1 MKFIMSYSLDAEEK
15 KHLLW
20 CVFDDDENFNIT
32 KFKICEFRVCD
43 CFLDWTIHYQSEN
56 KDAVFS
62 EEVMTDFFDGIPTD
76 VVNCDIFSL
85 FGKITIVCC
94 RNALFHF
101 FYKEDLQHD
110 KLSDECL
117 AFDIDMRCMYM
128 LEKKMFYS
136 FLCSNCQFNFIKM
149 ISNRFI
155 TIKNDLI
162 SL

>member
-1 MKFIMSYSLDAEEK
+1 MLKRKNIYFGVCLMMMKILISIDSKFVNF
-15 KHLLW
+15 
-20 CVFDDDENFNIT
+20 VFVTVFST
-32 KFKICEFRVCD
+32 G
-43 CFLDWTIHYQSEN
+43 QST
-56 KDAVFS
+56 VFS
-62 EEVMTDFFDGIPTD
+62 EEVMIDFFDGIPTD

-117 AFDIDMRCMYM
+117 GFDIDMRCMYM
-128 LEKKMFYS
+128 LGKKMFYS
-136 FLCSNCQFNFIKM
+136 YLCSNCQFNFIKM

-155 TIKNDLI
+155 TIKND
-162 SL
+162 

>member
-1 MKFIMSYSLDAEEK
+1 
-15 KHLLW
+15 
-20 CVFDDDENFNIT
+20 
-32 KFKICEFRVCD
+32 
-43 CFLDWTIHYQSEN
+43 
-56 KDAVFS
+56 
-62 EEVMTDFFDGIPTD
+62 MTDFFVGIPTD

-155 TIKNDLI
+155 IIRND
-162 SL
+162 